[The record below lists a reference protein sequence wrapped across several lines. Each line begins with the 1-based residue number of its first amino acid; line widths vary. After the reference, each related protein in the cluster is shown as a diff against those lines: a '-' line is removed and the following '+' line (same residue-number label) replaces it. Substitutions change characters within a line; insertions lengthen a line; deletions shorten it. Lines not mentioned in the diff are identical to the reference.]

1 LKAPEVKTT
10 SPALEPVIVYHQLKS
25 SFDMLNANDRI
36 SSAIKDRLDKARGS
50 ASRLYEQLIE
60 TSAAS

>member
-1 LKAPEVKTT
+1 LKVPEVKTT